1 MISRSALPLAGG
13 AGTIIATRRPLRVT
27 TIVSPCSARS
37 STAEKFRDASEAVIS
52 RTALRLSE
60 QCQTALVSTAER
72 AHAEALDA
80 ADPLASIRDRF
91 ELGDPDTIY
100 LDGNSLG
107 PLSSASRR
115 RLHALIDEWGVR
127 LVAGWDDWLDLPRQV
142 GDRLGAVALG
152 AAPGQVLV
160 CDSTTVNLYK
170 LASAALDALSPR
182 HASTI
187 LTDAGN
193 FPTDRYVLDGLA
205 AARGLRLRMIDADP
219 VHGPGVDDIA
229 ASSDVALVV
238 LSHVGYRT
246 GAVADLAATT
256 AACAAASVPVLWD
269 LSHSVGALPIELD
282 RDGVQLAVGCTYKYL
297 NAGPGAPALLYVRRD
312 LQDRL
317 RSPIQGWFGQHD
329 QFAMHRP
336 YDPQCDIRRFL
347 AGTPPILQLAGV
359 ASAVEL
365 IAEAGIERIRAKN
378 LELTQLAVTL
388 YEAWLEPLGF
398 RLGSPVDPKRRGS
411 HVSLRHPAAES
422 ITGALVEQ
430 RVIVDFRGPDCIR
443 LGLAAPYTRFVDVHD
458 ALARLRALA

>member
-1 MISRSALPLAGG
+1 MAR
-13 AGTIIATRRPLRVT
+13 
-27 TIVSPCSARS
+27 CSGHTAR
-37 STAEKFRDASEAVIS
+37 
-52 RTALRLSE
+52 
-60 QCQTALVSTAER
+60 VSTVRR

-80 ADPLASIRDRF
+80 ADPLAGIRGRF
-91 ELGDPDTIY
+91 QLGDPETIY

-107 PLSSASRR
+107 RLPLASRE
-115 RLHALIDEWGVR
+115 RLYELIDEWGER
-127 LVAGWDDWLDLPRQV
+127 LVAGWDDWLDVPQRV

-182 HASTI
+182 RATTI
-187 LTDAGN
+187 VTDTGN

-205 AARGLRLRMIDADP
+205 AARGLRLTMIDADP
-219 VHGPGVDDIA
+219 VHGPSVDDVA
-229 ASSDVALVV
+229 ALCAAGDVALVV

-246 GAVADLAATT
+246 GAVADLPATT
-256 AACAAASVPVLWD
+256 EACTASGVPVLWD

-297 NAGPGAPALLYVRRD
+297 NAGPGAPAFLYVRRE
-312 LQDRL
+312 LHDRL

-336 YDPQCDIRRFL
+336 YDPEPGIRRFL

-359 ASAVEL
+359 ASAVDVM
-365 IAEAGIERIRAKN
+365 AEAGIERIRAKN
-378 LELTQLAVTL
+378 LELTQLAVAL

-398 RLGSPVDPKRRGS
+398 RLGSPLDPKRRGS
-411 HVSLRHPAAES
+411 HVCLRHPAAES
-422 ITGALVEQ
+422 MTAALIGR

-458 ALARLRALA
+458 ALARLHEIA